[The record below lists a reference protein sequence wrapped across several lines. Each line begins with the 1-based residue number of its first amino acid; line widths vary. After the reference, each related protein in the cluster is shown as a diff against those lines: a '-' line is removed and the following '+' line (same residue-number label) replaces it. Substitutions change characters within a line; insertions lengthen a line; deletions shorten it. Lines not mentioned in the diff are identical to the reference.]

1 MNPWVKILIGLVLLG
16 LPLAL
21 YAYDLMT
28 PGPVIEFKL
37 VGRTIQLSPLRSL
50 LTVLEGTIPPF
61 IALIGLFIVWLELDE
76 LRIERE
82 LKMEEEKEE
91 EEEKPKK
98 KKSK

>member
-1 MNPWVKILIGLVLLG
+1 MNPWLKIVLGLVLLG
-16 LPLAL
+16 VPLAL

-28 PGPVIEFKL
+28 PGPVIEFQL
-37 VGRTIQLSPLRSL
+37 LGRTIQLSPVRAF
-50 LTVLEGTIPPF
+50 LTVIEGTIPPF

-82 LKMEEEKEE
+82 LKQEEEKEE

>member
-1 MNPWVKILIGLVLLG
+1 MNPWLKIVLGLVLLG
-16 LPLAL
+16 VPLAL

-28 PGPVIEFKL
+28 PGPIVEFQVLGRKL
-37 VGRTIQLSPLRSL
+37 QLSPIRAF

-82 LKMEEEKEE
+82 LKQEEEG
-91 EEEKPKK
+91 EEKPKK